1 MYAILAGIRYPV
13 FAIDMPTA
21 PIKSPCIKVC
31 AVDGQTGYCL
41 GCGRTLPEI
50 GRWVQMGDEG
60 RDEVIAR
67 LPERIAKLEVLGKR

>member
-1 MYAILAGIRYPV
+1 MTPE
-13 FAIDMPTA
+13 

-50 GRWVQMGDEG
+50 GSWVKMGAKG
-60 RDEVIAR
+60 RDSVLVN
-67 LPERIAKLEVLGKR
+67 LPARIAHLQSLGKR

>member
-1 MYAILAGIRYPV
+1 
-13 FAIDMPTA
+13 MPIE

-50 GRWVQMGDEG
+50 GRWVQMGAEG
-60 RDEVIAR
+60 RTEVTER
-67 LPERIAKLEVLGKR
+67 LPARIAQLELMGKR